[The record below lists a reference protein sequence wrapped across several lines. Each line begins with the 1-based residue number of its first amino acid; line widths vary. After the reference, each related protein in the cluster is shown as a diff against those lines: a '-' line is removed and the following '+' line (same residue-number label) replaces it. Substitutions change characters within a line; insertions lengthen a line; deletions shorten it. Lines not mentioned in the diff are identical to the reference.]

1 MGVCVVDAS
10 ALLRLMTAQPEA
22 LELEEQLTAASLV
35 IAPALLLTEVANV
48 LWKLQRAKALPD
60 GADPQGLL
68 RTAAELVDHLEP
80 DRSLQAEA
88 LALAIRL
95 NHPVY
100 DCLYLALARREA
112 ATLVSC
118 DQRLLRL
125 AEQVLP

>member
-1 MGVCVVDAS
+1 MGVCVLDAS

-22 LELEEQLTAASLV
+22 VKLEERLTAASLV

-60 GADPQGLL
+60 GAGPQDLL

-112 ATLVSC
+112 ARLVSC

>member
-1 MGVCVVDAS
+1 
-10 ALLRLMTAQPEA
+10 MTAQPEA
-22 LELEEQLTAASLV
+22 EALEQQLTAASLV

-60 GADPQGLL
+60 GADPQDLL
-68 RTAAELVDHLEP
+68 RMAAELVDHLEP
-80 DRSLQAEA
+80 DRALQAEA

-118 DQRLLRL
+118 DQRLLNL

>member
-10 ALLRLMTAQPEA
+10 AMLRLITGHPEA
-22 LELEEQLTAASLV
+22 LEIERRVAQSSLV
-35 IAPALLLTEVANV
+35 LAPALMLTEVANV
-48 LWKLQRAKALPD
+48 LWKLQRAAALPVA
-60 GADPQGLL
+60 ADPQGLL

-80 DRSLQAEA
+80 DRQLQAEA

-100 DCLYLALARREA
+100 DCLYLASARREA
-112 ATLVSC
+112 ASLLSC

-125 AEQVLP
+125 AEQQLP

>member
-1 MGVCVVDAS
+1 MGVCVIDAS
-10 ALLRLMTAQPEA
+10 AMLRLVTAQAEAPEIERK
-22 LELEEQLTAASLV
+22 LMD
-35 IAPALLLTEVANV
+35 PALVLAPSLMLTEVVNV
-48 LWKLQRAKALPD
+48 IWKLSRASALPA
-60 GADPQGLL
+60 GVDPQELL
-68 RTAAELVDHLEP
+68 RSAAELVDHLEP
-80 DRSLQAEA
+80 DRHLQAEA

-112 ATLVSC
+112 ATVLSC

>member
-1 MGVCVVDAS
+1 MPIGS
-10 ALLRLMTAQPEA
+10 
-22 LELEEQLTAASLV
+22 
-35 IAPALLLTEVANV
+35 
-48 LWKLQRAKALPD
+48 
-60 GADPQGLL
+60 ADPQDLL
-68 RTAAELVDHLEP
+68 RTTAELVDHLEP